1 MPCQTPQAQTCT
13 RFLLS
18 LLVIAFALG
27 FVSVAYHEA
36 LPTHFA

>member
-1 MPCQTPQAQTCT
+1 MPPTDLQPQTCT
-13 RFLLS
+13 RFFLS
-18 LLVIAFALG
+18 LLIIAFVLG